1 MAHPPRESIGRA
13 VNPEATKGRS
23 PCAGSGP
30 EPFRKLCR
38 EKLLAKEKAVTRARH
53 VPCAVSRAPLRNTL
67 RYQKR
72 MGWTVPW
79 FSSAPS
85 AFNVDFGVA
94 RQKGET
100 FGLSVFLRDGRRVAP
115 ISPRSAAWRR

>member
-1 MAHPPRESIGRA
+1 MRRQRTGALPKIVSAGQWQAAH
-13 VNPEATKGRS
+13 
-23 PCAGSGP
+23 
-30 EPFRKLCR
+30 